1 MSIVGTLISLS
12 YTSLLI
18 LQDDMLTYQ
27 STSVLDVEMRSSP
40 ERILCTCVKGKQKL
54 EVCIYNTHTTAM

>member
-1 MSIVGTLISLS
+1 MSIVGTLILLS
-12 YTSLLI
+12 YTYLLI

-27 STSVLDVEMRSSP
+27 STSVLDIEMRSSP
-40 ERILCTCVKGKQKL
+40 ERILCTCVKGKQEL